1 MRYSR
6 GLAKEFFGMKPTLGQ
21 VLVLSILGFSA
32 TLGLLFAFVLRES
45 GATIIESSE
54 RIRNEA
60 SGEITARVKSFLAKA
75 PNSASAFQEQIRL
88 GLVDPGDPKAV
99 ESALFAMLLAVN
111 DISEITFTHGD
122 QLGFDND
129 GAIELAPAPR
139 WQLSVIR
146 STDAAG
152 KQQFWSNHVSQEDG
166 GYVARRRMLE
176 ENPGPGPRSTAAEVA
191 RNAADPTAHLT
202 FLTPASRDFFGQL
215 LWSDLHWSQLDA
227 NETGKNRNVEVSVQ
241 QAVTNA
247 ANHFAGVIRVGLLA
261 EQLDRAVR
269 LRLTPGEEPDPHR
282 IFLSDREGRLITRGV
297 DSDKPEVSGE
307 DIRIDPANLPT
318 EITAALASSA
328 LRQVDESKPV
338 ISGHFRS
345 GGQEFLT
352 TFRILPD
359 TQDWIVGIVVP
370 RAFYL
375 GKLVATRNRLL
386 AVSLGVI
393 LFLIAAGIATLRSV
407 KRAQDQIT
415 RESLKMNA
423 FEFSPSPT
431 KSAFRDVSEV
441 LESMEKAKAAMRVMG
456 KYAPVDLVRRLYREK
471 SEPLLGGEPMEI
483 SIMFNDIKG
492 FTTLSEELDPNFLAE
507 LLGIYLDALSRIIQ
521 AETRGTIDKY
531 IGDAIMTIWNA
542 PEPVP
547 DHPCMA
553 CLAALRCRDEARALA
568 QKPEWRGL
576 PPFETHFGL
585 HCASA
590 LVGHF
595 GARDRMNY
603 TAIGDA
609 VNLASRLEGLN
620 KQYGTS
626 IIGSQS
632 IFARSREAFDFRLL
646 DIVSVKGK
654 SDAITIYELLGPKGS
669 AEECRE
675 MVSRYEKA
683 FAAYLAR
690 DFKGALDRLQRQNGD
705 PPSAL
710 LIERC
715 VAFLESPPPPD
726 WAGVYV
732 SPSK

>member
-1 MRYSR
+1 
-6 GLAKEFFGMKPTLGQ
+6 MKPTLGQ
-21 VLVLSILGFSA
+21 VLALSILGFTA
-32 TLGLLFAFVLRES
+32 TLGLLFAIVLRQS
-45 GATIIESSE
+45 GATMMESSE

-60 SGEITARVKSFLAKA
+60 SSEITSRVRSFLAKA
-75 PNSASAFQEQIRL
+75 PSSASAFQEQIRL
-88 GLVDPGDPKAV
+88 GLIDPDDPRAV
-99 ESALFAMLLAVN
+99 ESALFAVLLAVN
-111 DISEITFTHGD
+111 DISEITFTHGE
-122 QLGFDND
+122 QLGFDQD
-129 GAIELAPAPR
+129 GAIKLAPSPR

-146 STDAAG
+146 SADAAG
-152 KQQFWSNHVSQEDG
+152 NPQFWSNHVSQENE
-166 GYVARRRMLE
+166 GYIARRRMLAG
-176 ENPGPGPRSTAAEVA
+176 NPDGGPGASAAEVS
-191 RNAADPTAHLT
+191 RKVADPTAHLT

-227 NETGKNRNVEVSVQ
+227 NQTGKHRNVEVSVQ
-241 QAVTNA
+241 QTVTNA
-247 ANHFAGVIRVGLLA
+247 TDQFAGVIRVGLLA

-269 LRLTPGEEPDPHR
+269 LKLTPGEETDPHR
-282 IFLSDREGRLITRGV
+282 IFLADRQGRLITRGV
-297 DSDKPEVSGE
+297 DSDRPEVSGE
-307 DIRIDPANLPT
+307 DLRVDAANLPP
-318 EITAALASSA
+318 EITAALASSP
-328 LRQVDESKPV
+328 LRQVDDSNPV

-345 GGQEFLT
+345 EGQEFLT
-352 TFRILPD
+352 TFRILPG
-359 TQDWIVGIVVP
+359 TQDWIVGIAVP

-375 GKLVATRNRLL
+375 GKLVAIRNRLL

-431 KSAFRDVSEV
+431 KSAFRDVTEV

-492 FTTLSEELDPNFLAE
+492 FTTLSEELDPNLLAG
-507 LLGIYLDALSRIIQ
+507 LLGIYLDAFSGIIQ

-542 PEPVP
+542 PESVP
-547 DHPCMA
+547 DHPRMA
-553 CLAALRCRDEARALA
+553 CTAALRCRDEALSLA
-568 QKPEWRGL
+568 RKPEWRGL
-576 PPFETHFGL
+576 PPFETRFGL
-585 HCASA
+585 HCANA

-626 IIGSQS
+626 IIASQT
-632 IFARSREAFDFRLL
+632 IFARSREVFDFRLL

-654 SDAITIYELLGPKGS
+654 SDAITIYELLGPTGS
-669 AEECRE
+669 AEDHRE
-675 MVSRYEKA
+675 TVSCYEKA
-683 FAAYLAR
+683 FASYLAR
-690 DFKGALDRLQRQNGD
+690 DFRGALDRLQRQNGD

-715 VAFLESPPPPD
+715 SAFLESPPPRD
-726 WAGVYV
+726 WSGVYI